1 MSSESYPK
9 QHEQFVSRL
18 NEGVQALGFSL
29 KSVQII
35 RLLEYLYIFDKWN
48 KTYNLSSIRVLE
60 EMLSKHLLDSLSI
73 VPFLSDEQLGSRFID
88 VGTGGGLPGVVLA
101 ICFPDRHFTLLDAV
115 GKKTR
120 FLFQVKQSL
129 SLNNVD
135 IENIRVE
142 HFQPTEQYDGV
153 LTRAYSTLAH
163 MTGGCSHLLRDGGK
177 FWAMK
182 GVIPKD
188 ELREIEKHYIVE
200 ACHEITVPGDDSE
213 RCLIVLKQN

>member
-1 MSSESYPK
+1 MSFESNPK
-9 QHEQFVSRL
+9 QHAQFVLRL
-18 NEGVQALGFSL
+18 KQGVQALGFSL
-29 KSVQII
+29 ESAQIT
-35 RLLEYLYIFDKWN
+35 RLLEYLYIFEKWN
-48 KTYNLSSIRVLE
+48 KTYNLSSIRVLD
-60 EMLSKHLLDSLSI
+60 EMLNKHLLDSLSI
-73 VPFLSDEQLGSRFID
+73 VPFLSDKQTGSRFID

-101 ICFPDRHFTLLDAV
+101 ICFPERHFTLLDSV

-129 SLNNVD
+129 SLDNVA

-142 HFQPTEQYDGV
+142 HFQPAELYDGV
-153 LTRAYSTLAH
+153 ITRAYSTLAH
-163 MTGGCSHLLRDGGK
+163 MTGGCSHLLREGGK

-200 ACHEITVPGDDSE
+200 SCHEIAVPGDDSE
-213 RCLIVLKQN
+213 RCLIVFNQN